1 MYDFFKQKEMLAVT
15 LDLLSQNNL
24 LEISSLG
31 GGTALAAF
39 YFNHRYSTDIDI
51 FIYAKENK
59 TLYI

>member
-31 GGTALAAF
+31 GGTVLAAF

-51 FIYAKENK
+51 FTQLSHIDSSK
-59 TLYI
+59 